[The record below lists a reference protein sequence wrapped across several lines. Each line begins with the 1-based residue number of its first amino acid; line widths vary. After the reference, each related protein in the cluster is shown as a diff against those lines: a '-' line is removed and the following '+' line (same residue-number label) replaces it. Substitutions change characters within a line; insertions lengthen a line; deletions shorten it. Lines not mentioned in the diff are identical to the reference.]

1 MNRSI
6 VRFILLK
13 VLAIEGAC
21 MMLPVIISLIYHEP
35 QGVVYL
41 GVAIAAVVVGLL
53 GSRKVPEK
61 TSFYSKEGL
70 IIVGLSWIL
79 LTIVGGLP
87 FFITREIPSYID
99 CIFETA
105 SGFTTTGSTIL
116 TDVEALSHTSLFWR
130 SFTHWIGGM
139 GVLVFLLAILP
150 MVGGSSIN
158 IMKAESPGPSV
169 GKLVPKIKQT
179 AGILYKIYLGMTI
192 AEIILL
198 LIFGMPAF
206 DAVTLTFGTAGTG
219 GFGVLNAGIAPYPL
233 ACQITITVFMFLFGV
248 NFSLYY
254 LILIGKI
261 KDFFKSEELR
271 VYFLVVVGATALI
284 TWNISPMFESVG
296 TALHQASFH
305 VCSLITTTGYSIGNF
320 DLWPGLS
327 KTILVMLMFIGACA
341 GSTGG
346 GLKVSRII
354 LGFKIL
360 KNEVRKMLYPNR
372 VKIIKMDG
380 HMVPE
385 ETVSGVKGYIV
396 VFFIIFGVSLL
407 IISFDNYD
415 FTTSF
420 TSVATTINNI
430 GPGLNKVG
438 PVENFS
444 HFSVLSKL
452 VFTVDMLVG
461 RLEIYPMLAIFA
473 PMAWRKN
480 KFSN

>member
-1 MNRSI
+1 MNHSI

-21 MMLPVIISLIYHEP
+21 MMLPVIISLIYKEI
-35 QGVVYL
+35 QGIPYL
-41 GVAIAAVVVGLL
+41 GVALVAIVIGLA

-70 IIVGLSWIL
+70 IIVGLSWVL

-179 AGILYKIYLGMTI
+179 AEILYKIYIGMTI
-192 AEIILL
+192 AEMVLL

-206 DAVTLTFGTAGTG
+206 DAITLTFGTAGTG

-271 VYFLVVVGATALI
+271 VYFLVVVVATALI
-284 TWNISPMFESVG
+284 TWNISSMFDNVG

-305 VCSLITTTGYSIGNF
+305 VCSVITTTGYSIGNF

-327 KTILVMLMFIGACA
+327 KTILVLLMFVGACA

-380 HMVPE
+380 HTVPE

-407 IISFDNYD
+407 IVSFDNYD

-452 VFTVDMLVG
+452 VFTMDMLVG

>member
-1 MNRSI
+1 MNHSI

-21 MMLPVIISLIYHEP
+21 MMLPVIISLIYKEI
-35 QGVVYL
+35 QGIPYL
-41 GVAIAAVVVGLL
+41 GVALVAIVIGLA

-70 IIVGLSWIL
+70 IIVGLSWVL

-179 AGILYKIYLGMTI
+179 AGILYKIYIAMTV

-198 LIFGMPAF
+198 LVFGMPVF

-219 GFGVLNAGIAPYPL
+219 GFGILNAGIAPYPI

-261 KDFFKSEELR
+261 KDFFRSEELR

-284 TWNISPMFESVG
+284 TWNISSMFDNVG
-296 TALHQASFH
+296 MALHQASFH
-305 VCSLITTTGYSIGNF
+305 VCSVITTTGYSIGNF

-327 KTILVMLMFIGACA
+327 KTILVLLMFIGACA

-372 VKIIKMDG
+372 VKIVKMDG
-380 HMVPE
+380 HTVPE

-452 VFTVDMLVG
+452 VFTMDMLVG

-473 PMAWRKN
+473 PMTWRKN

>member
-1 MNRSI
+1 MNHSI

-21 MMLPVIISLIYHEP
+21 MMLPVLVSLIYKEP
-35 QGVVYL
+35 QGIPYL
-41 GVAIAAVVVGLL
+41 IVAVCAVAVGLI
-53 GSRKVPEK
+53 GSRKMPEK

-70 IIVGLSWIL
+70 IIVGLSWVL
-79 LTIVGGLP
+79 LTIVGALP
-87 FFITREIPSYID
+87 FCITREIPSYID

-169 GKLVPKIKQT
+169 GKLVPKIRQT
-179 AGILYKIYLGMTI
+179 AGILYKIYLGMTVI
-192 AEIILL
+192 EIILL
-198 LIFGMPAF
+198 KIFGMPTF
-206 DAVTLTFGTAGTG
+206 DAITLTFGTAGTG

-254 LILIGKI
+254 LLLIGKV

-271 VYFLVVVGATALI
+271 WYFLIVVGATALI
-284 TWNISPMFESVG
+284 TWNIAPMFENIG

-305 VCSLITTTGYSIGNF
+305 VSSIITTTGYSIGNF
-320 DLWPGLS
+320 ELWPGLS
-327 KTILVMLMFIGACA
+327 KTILVVLMFIGACA

-346 GLKVSRII
+346 GLKVSRIV
-354 LGFKIL
+354 LSFKIL

-380 HMVPE
+380 HVVPND
-385 ETVSGVKGYIV
+385 TINGIKAYV
-396 VFFIIFGVSLL
+396 VIFFILYAISF
-407 IISFDNYD
+407 IIVSFDNND
-415 FTTSF
+415 FTTNF
-420 TSVATTINNI
+420 TAVATTINNI
-430 GPGLNKVG
+430 GPGLSKVG

-444 HFSVLSKL
+444 QFSIVSKL
-452 VFTVDMLVG
+452 VLTMDMLIG
-461 RLEIYPMLAIFA
+461 RLEIFPMLAIFA

-480 KFSN
+480 KFAN

>member
-1 MNRSI
+1 MNYSI

-21 MMLPVIISLIYHEP
+21 MMLPVIISFIYGENQGLIY
-35 QGVVYL
+35 L
-41 GVAIAAVVVGLL
+41 AVAACALAIGLL

-70 IIVGLSWIL
+70 IIVGLSWVL

-179 AGILYKIYLGMTI
+179 AGILYKIYLGMTV
-192 AEIILL
+192 AEVILL

-206 DAVTLTFGTAGTG
+206 DAITLTFGTAGTG

-233 ACQITITVFMFLFGV
+233 ACQITITVFMFLFGI

-254 LILIGKI
+254 LILIGRV
-261 KDFFKSEELR
+261 KDFFRSEELR
-271 VYFLVVVGATALI
+271 LYFGIVVAATALI
-284 TWNISPMFESVG
+284 TWNISSMFDNVG

-305 VCSLITTTGYSIGNF
+305 VCSIITTTGYSIGNF

-327 KTILVMLMFIGACA
+327 KTILVTLMFVGACA

-346 GLKVSRII
+346 GLKVSRI
-354 LGFKIL
+354 LLSFRIL

-372 VKIIKMDG
+372 VKAIKMDG
-380 HMVPE
+380 HVVSE
-385 ETVSGVKGYIV
+385 EMVSGVKGYIV
-396 VFFIIFGVSLL
+396 VFFIIYMLSLF

-430 GPGLNKVG
+430 GPGLNMVG

-444 HFSVLSKL
+444 HYSVLSKL
-452 VFTVDMLVG
+452 VFTMDMLIG
-461 RLEIYPMLAIFA
+461 RLEIYPMLAILA

>member
-1 MNRSI
+1 MNHSI

-21 MMLPVIISLIYHEP
+21 MMLPVIISLIYHES
-35 QGVVYL
+35 QGIVYL
-41 GVAIAAVVVGLL
+41 GVAVAAVIVGLL
-53 GSRKVPEK
+53 GSKKVPEK

-79 LTIVGGLP
+79 LTIVGALP

-233 ACQITITVFMFLFGV
+233 ACQITITVFMFLFGI

-261 KDFFKSEELR
+261 KDFFRSEELR
-271 VYFLVVVGATALI
+271 VYFLVVVCATALI
-284 TWNISPMFESVG
+284 TWNISPMFDNLG

-305 VCSLITTTGYSIGNF
+305 VSSIITTTGYSIGNF

-327 KTILVMLMFIGACA
+327 KTILVLLMFIGACA

-380 HMVPE
+380 HAVPE

-396 VFFIIFGVSLL
+396 VFFIIFGVSLF

-430 GPGLNKVG
+430 GPGLNMVG
-438 PVENFS
+438 PVENFTHYS
-444 HFSVLSKL
+444 ILSKL
-452 VFTVDMLVG
+452 VFTMDMLIG

-480 KFSN
+480 KFAN

>member
-1 MNRSI
+1 
-6 VRFILLK
+6 
-13 VLAIEGAC
+13 
-21 MMLPVIISLIYHEP
+21 
-35 QGVVYL
+35 
-41 GVAIAAVVVGLL
+41 
-53 GSRKVPEK
+53 
-61 TSFYSKEGL
+61 
-70 IIVGLSWIL
+70 
-79 LTIVGGLP
+79 
-87 FFITREIPSYID
+87 
-99 CIFETA
+99 
-105 SGFTTTGSTIL
+105 
-116 TDVEALSHTSLFWR
+116 
-130 SFTHWIGGM
+130 M
-139 GVLVFLLAILP
+139 GVLVFVMAILP
-150 MVGGSSIN
+150 SSGSSN
-158 IMKAESPGPSV
+158 VHLMRAESPGPSV

-261 KDFFKSEELR
+261 KDFFRSEELR
-271 VYFLVVVGATALI
+271 VYFLVVVCATALI
-284 TWNISPMFESVG
+284 TWNISPMFDNVG

-305 VCSLITTTGYSIGNF
+305 VSSIITTTGYSIGNF

-327 KTILVMLMFIGACA
+327 KTILVLLMFIGACA

-380 HMVPE
+380 HAVPE

-396 VFFIIFGVSLL
+396 VFFIIF
-407 IISFDNYD
+407 
-415 FTTSF
+415 
-420 TSVATTINNI
+420 
-430 GPGLNKVG
+430 
-438 PVENFS
+438 
-444 HFSVLSKL
+444 
-452 VFTVDMLVG
+452 
-461 RLEIYPMLAIFA
+461 
-473 PMAWRKN
+473 
-480 KFSN
+480 